1 MTDGRPG
8 DRPAAGKRMIG
19 GAATGGQRYTRRRLA
34 GRALRARVPRASP
47 CARPAD
53 RGQPASQRSR

>member
-19 GAATGGQRYTRRRLA
+19 GAATRGQTYAQRNLA
-34 GRALRARVPRASP
+34 GRALRARVPRSAP
-47 CARPAD
+47 
-53 RGQPASQRSR
+53 